1 MREEE
6 GLSARTVIQAKK
18 EWTGCVPHWAGA
30 NRAHATLNG
39 TVLVQG
45 AGWWQNW
52 AWGCKNWP
60 VGTRVGDMVTD

>member
-18 EWTGCVPHWAGA
+18 EWTGCVPRWAGA
-30 NRAHATLNG
+30 NRAHATLSG

-45 AGWWQNW
+45 GGKTGLGAAKIGL
-52 AWGCKNWP
+52 WGRELETW
-60 VGTRVGDMVTD
+60 